1 MTKLSSLQQLVID
14 KMNDGW
20 ELGSTVGYRSYSGSC
35 WLQKGKLGYGGET
48 IRTSHA
54 TLNSLLRRKL
64 IKHIYGFPTSKYI
77 LIKEEK

>member
-1 MTKLSSLQQLVID
+1 MKLSKLQQLVID

-20 ELGSTVGYRSYSGSC
+20 ELGSSASYRGSSGSC
-35 WLQKGKLGYGGET
+35 WLQKGKLGHGGES
-48 IRTSHA
+48 INVNRA
-54 TLNSLLRRKL
+54 TLYSLLKRKL